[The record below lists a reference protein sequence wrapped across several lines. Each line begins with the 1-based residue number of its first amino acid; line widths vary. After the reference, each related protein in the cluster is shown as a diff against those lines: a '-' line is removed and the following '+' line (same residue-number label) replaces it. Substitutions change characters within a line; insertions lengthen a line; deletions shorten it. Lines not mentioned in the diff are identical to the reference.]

1 MGIPS
6 FYRWLSD
13 RYRRAVVRVIEEEP
27 EFVDGFEVPIDITKP
42 NPNGMEFDNL
52 YLDMNGIIHPCFHP
66 EGLPGPKSYEE
77 VFRAVFKYIDRIFSL
92 VRPRKL
98 LYLAIDGVAPRAKMN
113 QQRAR
118 RFIAAKEAADAATRE
133 KWMRRFSEPK
143 EENLV
148 ALEQRE
154 AFDSNIITPG
164 TEFMAA
170 LSYALKYYI
179 QLRINTDLGWR
190 GIKVILSDANV
201 PGEGEHKIMS
211 YIRLQ
216 RNLPGFDPNTRHCLY
231 GLDGDLVMLALAT
244 HEVHF
249 SILREVGRTRGRNDR
264 HLHKRKRN
272 LMRLAAVKGSN
283 YLSDYI
289 SSQKFQFVNIWV
301 LRDYLKHDMCI
312 PDLGVETDL
321 ERLIDDFIFIC
332 IFVGNDFL
340 PHVPSL
346 AINEGA
352 IELLM
357 SVYQREFVRM
367 GGYLTNSFEVD
378 LKRVQHFMQVVGTYE
393 TAIFS
398 RRGKLEKKM
407 VGKEGW
413 KDRHY
418 SLKFGAKT
426 EAECGQTRAHAVL
439 KYTEGI
445 CWVMHYYYQGL
456 CSWQWFY
463 PYHYA
468 PFASDFDDLERLEIH
483 FTLGEPFKPF
493 DQLMGVLPAAS
504 AHALPLSYR
513 KLMTDASSPI
523 LDFYPIDFEIDMNRM
538 RFARQAV
545 CKLPFIQE
553 SRLLA
558 EIAKVE
564 HSLTGEEIR
573 RNCLGLDLLF
583 VHITHPLAAEIFSFF
598 ERKKDHPK
606 LSKAKVKR
614 KINAKSRSVLYK
626 CPPLHPHIPRP
637 AEGVVMPQVVL
648 VVLQWGAFNEELKSS
663 HKAQNNDDNDAELR
677 PVSYRGIT
685 ARLYRSKLEL
695 IHKKDVK
702 PARVL
707 WHEKPAVSARLLANS
722 IPGSS
727 FTKLTDRIVSEHYL
741 EKKKNDVCPGKHYSN
756 ITGTQ
761 SRSNSREGAPDG
773 EMCLCNGD
781 RITNGGIPEES
792 ERLKRQ
798 KVESNSESQSHSF
811 GVDNGNVHND
821 LSNLKETVLEIFTEV
836 GKRNEKGHGKRK
848 KRKRQ
853 YSLLEVTAAKLDS
866 SGTLLPCQ
874 TQKDVLESNVEDC
887 EKNLLKDPTAQPHSY
902 AATHSSLSKN
912 KKLNELNV
920 ERAMEEGEADAKVGK
935 PKKKKR
941 KKRDILVQSVETT
954 SFI

>member
-13 RYRRAVVRVIEEEP
+13 RYSRAVVSVIEEEP
-27 EFVDGFEVPIDITKP
+27 EFVDEFEVPIDTTKP
-42 NPNGMEFDNL
+42 NPNGIEFDNL

-66 EGLPGPKSYEE
+66 EQGLPGPNSYDE

-92 VRPRKL
+92 IRPRKL

-118 RFIAAKEAADAATRE
+118 RFTSAKEAADGAARE
-133 KWMRRFSEPK
+133 KWTRSTRRFSELK
-143 EENLV
+143 EKNLV
-148 ALEQRE
+148 ALERRE
-154 AFDSNIITPG
+154 KFDSNIITPG
-164 TEFMAA
+164 TEFMAT

-179 QLRINTDLGWR
+179 QLRINIDPGWR

-216 RNLPGFDPNTRHCLY
+216 RNLPGYDPNTRHCLY
-231 GLDGDLVMLALAT
+231 GLDADLIMIALAT

-249 SILREVGRTRGRNDR
+249 SILREVGRARGRKDR

-272 LMRLAAVKGSN
+272 QMRKAPMKGSD

-289 SSQKFQFVNIWV
+289 SSQKFQFLNIWV

-332 IFVGNDFL
+332 IFAGNDFL

-393 TAIFS
+393 TAIF
-398 RRGKLEKKM
+398 RRSSKMEKKR
-407 VGKEGW
+407 VGEEGW
-413 KDRHY
+413 KNRHY

-445 CWVMHYYYQGL
+445 CWVMHYFYQGV

-468 PFASDFDDLERLEIH
+468 PFASDFDDLERLEIQ

-493 DQLMGVLPAAS
+493 DQLMGVLPTAS
-504 AHALPLSYR
+504 AHALPPSYR
-513 KLMTDASSPI
+513 KLMTDTSSPI

-538 RFARQAV
+538 RFARQGI

-564 HSLTGEEIR
+564 HSLTGEEMR
-573 RNCLGLDLLF
+573 RNCSGLDLLF
-583 VHITHPLAAEIFSFF
+583 VHITHPLAAGIFSFF

-606 LSKAKVKR
+606 LTKAKVKR
-614 KINAKSRSVLYK
+614 KINPKSSGGMNGYMYISDKPACSAEVSSPIKDMKMITRNKVISVLYK

-637 AEGVVMPQVVL
+637 PEGVAMPQV
-648 VVLQWGAFNEELKSS
+648 
-663 HKAQNNDDNDAELR
+663 
-677 PVSYRGIT
+677 
-685 ARLYRSKLEL
+685 L

-702 PARVL
+702 PTRVL
-707 WHEKPAVSARLLANS
+707 WNEKSAVSARPLDNS
-722 IPGSS
+722 VLGSS
-727 FTKLTDRIVSEHYL
+727 FTKLPDRIVLERYV
-741 EKKKNDVCPGKHYSN
+741 EKKKADAGPGKHNSDVTV
-756 ITGTQ
+756 IETQ
-761 SRSNSREGAPDG
+761 TNSRDGAPDA

-781 RITNGGIPEES
+781 RSTSSGIPEES
-792 ERLKRQ
+792 DQLKRQ
-798 KVESNSESQSHSF
+798 KVESNSESQSHSN
-811 GVDNGNVHND
+811 GDNGNVRTD
-821 LSNLKETVLEIFTEV
+821 LLNLKEVVLERCMED
-836 GKRNEKGHGKRK
+836 GKRNEKGSSHGKRK

-853 YSLLEVTAAKLDS
+853 CSLFEVTAAKPDS
-866 SGTLLPCQ
+866 TGTVLPCQ
-874 TQKDVLESNVEDC
+874 TKKDIVLESDVEDC
-887 EKNLLKDPTAQPHSY
+887 EKNLLEGRTVQPHSH
-902 AATHSSLSKN
+902 AASHSTLSKDKN
-912 KKLNELNV
+912 LNEPNV
-920 ERAMEEGEADAKVGK
+920 DRAMEEGEAGANIRK

-941 KKRDILVQSVETT
+941 KKREIPVQSVETT

>member
-118 RFIAAKEAADAATRE
+118 RFIAAKEAADAATRG

-179 QLRINTDLGWR
+179 QLRINNDPGWR

-216 RNLPGFDPNTRHCLY
+216 RNLPGFDPNTRHCLH
-231 GLDGDLVMLALAT
+231 GLDADLVMLALAT

-272 LMRLAAVKGSN
+272 QMRLAAVKGSD

-332 IFVGNDFL
+332 IFAGNDFL

-346 AINEGA
+346 AIN
-352 IELLM
+352 
-357 SVYQREFVRM
+357 
-367 GGYLTNSFEVD
+367 EVD

-398 RRGKLEKKM
+398 RRGK
-407 VGKEGW
+407 
-413 KDRHY
+413 
-418 SLKFGAKT
+418 
-426 EAECGQTRAHAVL
+426 VL

-445 CWVMHYYYQGL
+445 CWVMHYYYQGV

-493 DQLMGVLPAAS
+493 DQLMGVLPAA
-504 AHALPLSYR
+504 R

-564 HSLTGEEIR
+564 HSLTGEEMR

-614 KINAKSRSVLYK
+614 KINAVSRSVLFK

-648 VVLQWGAFNEELKSS
+648 VVLQWGAFNEELKPS

-677 PVSYRGIT
+677 PASYRGIT

-707 WHEKPAVSARLLANS
+707 WHEKPAVSARQRANLHVSKGPIIHARANQLMDAMNGLEKPSELLANS

-741 EKKKNDVCPGKHYSN
+741 EKKKNDVCPGKHYIN

-821 LSNLKETVLEIFTEV
+821 LSNLNETVLEIFTEV
-836 GKRNEKGHGKRK
+836 GKRNEKGSSSLGKRK

-853 YSLLEVTAAKLDS
+853 CSLLEVTAAKLDS

-874 TQKDVLESNVEDC
+874 TQKDVVLESNVEDC

-902 AATHSSLSKN
+902 AATHSALSKN

-920 ERAMEEGEADAKVGK
+920 ERAMEEGEADANVGK